1 MLSVYTRH
9 YPPCRHTH
17 ANYHRC
23 ACPKWI
29 RGRIE
34 NVGLIRQSA
43 RTNRWAEAEK
53 KAREMEKSIAV
64 KTAASAYFNDER
76 GRKLRPVTLTQ
87 KKAFIKS
94 KLLPW

>member
-9 YPPCRHTH
+9 YPPCRHMR

-34 NVGLIRQSA
+34 NGGLIRRSG
-43 RTNRWAEAEK
+43 RTNHWAEAEK
-53 KAREMEKSIAV
+53 KAREMEKSIAI
-64 KTAASAYFNDER
+64 KTTASAYLNDER
-76 GRKLRPVTLTQ
+76 GRKLRPVADMSIVAWVQ
-87 KKAFIKS
+87 NIQVIS
-94 KLLPW
+94 